1 MNLLSTK
8 TALLRVIILTLL
20 PLVAGCAYI
29 ERHYGESCNTRAYVA
44 SDVDTFLRSRF
55 LKNSPVRVAVIP
67 FTVPANL
74 AAYSNEFPGI
84 GNELAWKVQA
94 EFLQKQAFPIVE
106 VLNRQDWPG
115 KKEEFFTGNFGAL
128 THAMDAGY
136 DLALVGLVESGDRL
150 DTLVVD
156 TKLIEVE
163 SGITLWYGR
172 TRVVTDRK
180 DMEAV
185 SSFLF
190 LTDNR
195 PDLMYYD
202 ALIDKASRCI
212 VTEIMAESVY

>member
-1 MNLLSTK
+1 LGK
-8 TALLRVIILTLL
+8 
-20 PLVAGCAYI
+20 
-29 ERHYGESCNTRAYVA
+29 HYGESCNTRAYVA

-67 FTVPANL
+67 FIVPANL

-84 GNELAWKVQA
+84 GNQLAWKVQA
-94 EFLQKQAFPIVE
+94 EFLRKQAFPIIE

-128 THAMDAGY
+128 TYAMDAGY

-150 DTLVVD
+150 DTLTVD
-156 TKLIEVE
+156 TKLIEVD

-172 TRVVTDRK
+172 TSAVTSRK
-180 DMEAV
+180 DMEEVAAT
-185 SSFLF
+185 LG
-190 LTDNR
+190 LIERR

-202 ALIDKASRCI
+202 PLIEKASRCI
-212 VTEIMAESVY
+212 VEEVMAESQY